1 MVASRTPIKCFD
13 VCRHRGDHCA
23 NILIPSELGGLM
35 LILLRVGDTA
45 SDQELH
51 SLHDWLRAQGQ
62 LRSQARVDLHSTPP
76 RPGDMGPV
84 LDAVQ
89 VVLEA
94 AAGAALGNVVES
106 VLSWRKSRPSSP
118 DVTIEYKGKTISIAG
133 LSAEEI
139 AALLKALDD
148 EQP

>member
-1 MVASRTPIKCFD
+1 M
-13 VCRHRGDHCA
+13 
-23 NILIPSELGGLM
+23 
-35 LILLRVGDTA
+35 
-45 SDQELH
+45 
-51 SLHDWLRAQGQ
+51 
-62 LRSQARVDLHSTPP
+62 
-76 RPGDMGPV
+76 
-84 LDAVQ
+84 
-89 VVLEA
+89 LEA